1 MTASPRDLSAPEHW
15 HRSLE
20 RSRRRRTLAAAGRKT
35 RSRRKRASWFLSAAV
50 AVAPSLPTLAMAQGS
65 GGDGAGSPQDHDLVR
80 GSQNEILLE
89 RGTSG
94 PAVTVVQRALKE
106 RDLLVLVDGY
116 YGPETERA
124 VSAFQRAKGL
134 PNTGKVDLRT
144 FLALIPPQTSSEAG
158 YDGPSRLVL
167 LSSVEGASGRPS
179 NGSEAASTEG
189 SFVGTGPARAAGAR
203 AGGRD
208 VAFAGFATA
217 TGDAALGPPSGQAS
231 GANRPFSAS
240 EGDKGSANARGSREL
255 PGNGA
260 SITPESTKV
269 PTRGE
274 QPRLPAQTTPSE
286 GRWSRSLASWY
297 GPGLYGNRTACG
309 LILRSSTQGVA
320 HKSLAC
326 GTLITFSYRGR
337 TITVPVI
344 DRGPFTGSRV
354 WDLTEASAR
363 ALGLTSAGVDYVEWR
378 PARSERSTASTV
390 SAPSQTAATSS
401 AVQAASAPEKG
412 PEATT
417 AASASSSSVETG
429 TEASEPHVPRATVS
443 STATE
448 GGPTGALDRP
458 AVPQS
463 DAQTGGGGAD
473 QGPEEQ
479 GPPSTGEG
487 SASAGTDHASTGAT
501 PSSPKVD
508 QSISAESDGDGADQP
523 EQASPA
529 GGDSSEQRQTDGT
542 DSDGGEEKSTP
553 GESGSGP

>member
-20 RSRRRRTLAAAGRKT
+20 RSRRRRILAAAGRKT

-50 AVAPSLPTLAMAQGS
+50 AVAPSLPTLAMAQGP
-65 GGDGAGSPQDHDLVR
+65 GGDGAGSPQDPELVR

-94 PAVTVVQRALKE
+94 AAVTVVQRALKE

-179 NGSEAASTEG
+179 NGSEAASAEG
-189 SFVGTGPARAAGAR
+189 SFGGKGATPAAGV
-203 AGGRD
+203 RD
-208 VAFAGFATA
+208 VAFVGFATA
-217 TGDAALGPPSGQAS
+217 TGDAALGPPGGQANRAS
-231 GANRPFSAS
+231 RPFSAS
-240 EGDKGSANARGSREL
+240 EEDKGSANARGSLEL

-297 GPGLYGNRTACG
+297 GPSLYGNRTACG

-363 ALGLTSAGVDYVEWR
+363 DLGLTSAGVDYVEWR

-463 DAQTGGGGAD
+463 DAQTGGGEVD
-473 QGPEEQ
+473 PGPEEQ
-479 GPPSTGEG
+479 GSPSTGEG

-508 QSISAESDGDGADQP
+508 QSISAESDGAGADQP
-523 EQASPA
+523 EQTSPV

-542 DSDGGEEKSTP
+542 DSDSGEEKSNP
-553 GESGSGP
+553 GESGSRP

>member
-50 AVAPSLPTLAMAQGS
+50 AVAPSLPTLAMAQGP

-116 YGPETERA
+116 YGPETEQA

-134 PNTGKVDLRT
+134 PITGKVDLRT
-144 FLALIPPQTSSEAG
+144 FLALVPQTSSEAG

-167 LSSVEGASGRPS
+167 LSSVEGASGWPS
-179 NGSEAASTEG
+179 NGSEGSSAEG
-189 SFVGTGPARAAGAR
+189 TFVGKGAARAAGAR
-203 AGGRD
+203 AGGPD

-217 TGDAALGPPSGQAS
+217 TGDAALGPPGGQANRAS
-231 GANRPFSAS
+231 RPFSAS
-240 EGDKGSANARGSREL
+240 EEDKGSANARGSLEL

-269 PTRGE
+269 PTRGK

-309 LILRSSTQGVA
+309 LILRTSTQGVA

-390 SAPSQTAATSS
+390 SAPSQTAATSP
-401 AVQAASAPEKG
+401 AVQAAAAPEKG

-448 GGPTGALDRP
+448 GDPTGAPDRL

-473 QGPEEQ
+473 PGPEEQ
-479 GPPSTGEG
+479 GRPSTGEG

-508 QSISAESDGDGADQP
+508 QSISAESDGAGADQP
-523 EQASPA
+523 EQTSPVA
-529 GGDSSEQRQTDGT
+529 GDSSEQRQTDGT
-542 DSDGGEEKSTP
+542 DSASGEEKSSS
-553 GESGSGP
+553 GESGSRP